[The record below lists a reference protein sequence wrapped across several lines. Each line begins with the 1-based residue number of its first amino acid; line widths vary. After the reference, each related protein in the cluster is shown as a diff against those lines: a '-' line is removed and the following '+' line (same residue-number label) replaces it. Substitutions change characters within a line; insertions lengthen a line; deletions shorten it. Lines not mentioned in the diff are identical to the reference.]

1 MLGVSST
8 HVVVWGAIIG
18 GSSEEGVFLAKDWG
32 LLIMNY
38 VLLNVI
44 RFFLLFSFF
53 PLIAESVSEQ
63 TGKRRSFLA
72 LRECI
77 VNEWL
82 VFVFCKRMKSVSFV
96 IVAFILCARVEAFVV
111 Q

>member
-53 PLIAESVSEQ
+53 PLNSRIGLGTDWQETFFS
-63 TGKRRSFLA
+63 SFA
-72 LRECI
+72 
-77 VNEWL
+77 
-82 VFVFCKRMKSVSFV
+82 
-96 IVAFILCARVEAFVV
+96 
-111 Q
+111 